1 MLTEIMDS
9 VLNQVAQFEDK
20 LRIIHSK
27 LDELART
34 QKRNQEKIME
44 GFRCIEKAF
53 KLNCSAQ
60 MTMCDAL
67 DEATG
72 TITDFDNH
80 FC

>member
-1 MLTEIMDS
+1 MDFARAI
-9 VLNQVAQFEDK
+9 QRVADIEEK
-20 LRIIHSK
+20 LRLMQHK
-27 LDELART
+27 LDEVRT
-34 QKRNQEKIME
+34 MQKRNQAKIME

-60 MTMCDAL
+60 MTMSEAL

-72 TITDFDNH
+72 TITDFDKN

>member
-1 MLTEIMDS
+1 MLTQIMDS

-60 MTMCDAL
+60 MSMSEAL

-72 TITDFDNH
+72 TITDFDNS

>member
-1 MLTEIMDS
+1 MDFALAIKRITLFEEKLRVLTQKVTEIYTM
-9 VLNQVAQFEDK
+9 
-20 LRIIHSK
+20 
-27 LDELART
+27 
-34 QKRNQEKIME
+34 QKRNQAKIME

-60 MTMCDAL
+60 MSMTEAL

>member
-1 MLTEIMDS
+1 MDS

-60 MTMCDAL
+60 MTMSEAL

>member
-60 MTMCDAL
+60 MTMSEAL

>member
-1 MLTEIMDS
+1 MLTQIMDS

-60 MTMCDAL
+60 MTMSEAL

-72 TITDFDNH
+72 TITDFDNS